1 MGFVLG
7 LQYLESNIVCE
18 SEDSAPH
25 LLKRINFHH
34 LNVIFENQRCDCFK
48 ANQIVL
54 GYFQPKNLNPSLQET
69 LTAIDDLLEVLEDTE
84 KK

>member
-7 LQYLESNIVCE
+7 LQYLEKDIVCE
-18 SEDSAPH
+18 AEDSAPN

-34 LNVIFENQRCDCFK
+34 LKEIFENQRCDCYA

-54 GYFQPKNLNPSLQET
+54 GYFQPNQNPSLQET
-69 LTAIDDLLEVLEDTE
+69 LTAIDNF
-84 KK
+84 